1 MAAETDRV
9 CARVS
14 YPITLWFDVIE
25 VRNMFH
31 DTVHRNAP
39 KTAVRSQVARDPIPT
54 PTTVRQDVT
63 DETDD
68 ESASA
73 DATRSPS
80 PTH

>member
-1 MAAETDRV
+1 MADSV

-14 YPITLWFDVIE
+14 YPITLWFGVIE
-25 VRNMFH
+25 VRNMFR

-54 PTTVRQDVT
+54 PRPTALRQDVT
-63 DETDD
+63 DETGD